1 MQPAAGLLLLGTGG
15 GERLARLVRA
25 MARRGARQA
34 ISPEAR
40 EFPRGEQDA
49 WSRGQANSDEYYIF
63 HKLDATPI
71 LARRLQYP

>member
-15 GERLARLVRA
+15 GERLVRA